1 MNGSLTGESG
11 AANGSFSE
19 TNVIRFGAT
28 RVLVGTQASKRWV
41 GGIAVFRIYDR
52 TLDADEVRYN
62 YSCERGAFGV

>member
-1 MNGSLTGESG
+1 M
-11 AANGSFSE
+11 
-19 TNVIRFGAT
+19 
-28 RVLVGTQASKRWV
+28 LVGTQASKRWV